1 LEEIIMKKIALL
13 LLAVVLVVSLA
24 ACGKSEAA
32 QAADDMIAAI
42 GTVTL
47 ESEGKIA
54 AAEAVVA
61 ALSEK
66 DKSQL
71 ENNALLIAARAELD
85 TLKAKQEAEKQ
96 AALEQQAA
104 EVDAL
109 ISAIGTVTLESEEKI
124 TAARAAYD
132 AADAQVQGYVK
143 NLSTL
148 QAAETALNDLKV
160 QNVIAMID
168 AIGTVTTESGEA
180 IDAAKAALAALSS
193 ENAAKVTNASV
204 LDDAVAQLKTLKQQ
218 QAQALLAG
226 MRVEEDYVRGIKFY
240 YPMAFPYYT
249 DYWGADVRCFALPYL
264 GMDKDGVW
272 LRLVCDYTADDWIF
286 FEKIIFAVDD
296 KRYTETFNY
305 FDVVRDNDYGD
316 IWEYVDMDVYDS
328 DIKMLWE
335 IANSNT
341 TVIRFEGDNYY
352 DDFTVSAADKEA
364 IRQMLTA
371 YEALK
376 ANME

>member
-1 LEEIIMKKIALL
+1 
-13 LLAVVLVVSLA
+13 
-24 ACGKSEAA
+24 
-32 QAADDMIAAI
+32 
-42 GTVTL
+42 
-47 ESEGKIA
+47 
-54 AAEAVVA
+54 
-61 ALSEK
+61 
-66 DKSQL
+66 
-71 ENNALLIAARAELD
+71 
-85 TLKAKQEAEKQ
+85 
-96 AALEQQAA
+96 
-104 EVDAL
+104 VDAL
-109 ISAIGTVTLESEEKI
+109 ISAIGTVTLQSEEKI

-180 IDAAKAALAALSS
+180 IAAAKAALAALSS

-264 GMDKDGVW
+264 GVQGNNVW
-272 LRLVCDYTADDWIF
+272 LRLVCDYTSGDWIF

-296 KRYTETFNY
+296 ARYYKYFNY
-305 FDVVRDNDYGD
+305 YDVVRDNAYGD
-316 IWEYVDMDVYDS
+316 IWEYVDIDVGAEEIEILRAIAES
-328 DIKMLWE
+328 D
-335 IANSNT
+335 T
-341 TVIRFEGDNYY
+341 TIIRFEGDNYY
-352 DDFTVSAADKEA
+352 DDFTVTQADKNA
-364 IRQMLTA
+364 IRDILKV
-371 YEALK
+371 YDALK
-376 ANME
+376 GN